1 MNRRAFTAYA
11 ARNDGVELCDGR
23 IRYNTT
29 MTSDGPN
36 SASNSR
42 NTRREAREMTLRIL
56 FQIDL
61 GKQSFLQSAKGA
73 LKRSFLDHKN
83 RRFSMELARGVVQNE
98 AQIDSRIS
106 ALSTEWAMDRQPV
119 VDRNILRIAAYELIY
134 CPESP
139 VAAIVNEAVELANKY
154 STAESGKFVNGVLGA
169 IAREAREGSN
179 DGEDLERTYP
189 VA

>member
-1 MNRRAFTAYA
+1 
-11 ARNDGVELCDGR
+11 
-23 IRYNTT
+23 
-29 MTSDGPN
+29 
-36 SASNSR
+36 
-42 NTRREAREMTLRIL
+42 MTLRIL

-83 RRFSMELARGVVQNE
+83 RRFSMELARGVVQHE
-98 AQIDSRIS
+98 KEIDTRIA
-106 ALSTEWAMDRQPV
+106 ALSTEWALDRQPV

-154 STAESGKFVNGVLGA
+154 STAGSGKFVNGVLGTL
-169 IAREAREGSN
+169 AREAREGSSAVETPEN
-179 DGEDLERTYP
+179 
-189 VA
+189 